1 MISLSPKSWLAL
13 GVVAA
18 AQTALLGWMVFD
30 RVSLLAHGREI
41 VAEVVPVDPRDLFRG
56 DYVVLSYRFS
66 QTGDVDAPEG
76 ARPGDS
82 LYVTMKPTTGDADWQ
97 IVSVDTTYPATTA
110 PENVVLKGVVDSV
123 WSLVP
128 GSKPKARLRYGIESY
143 FVPEGTGKRLED
155 LVRDKKIATVIA
167 VGRDG
172 EAAIK
177 ALMIDGKREVEE
189 PLL

>member
-1 MISLSPKSWLAL
+1 MISLPPKSWLAI
-13 GVVAA
+13 GVVAV

-30 RVSLLAHGREI
+30 RISLLAHGREI

-76 ARPGDS
+76 TRQGDS

-97 IVSVDTTYPATTA
+97 IVAVDLSYPASTA

-123 WSLVP
+123 WSP
-128 GSKPKARLRYGIESY
+128 GSGSKPRARLRYGIESY
-143 FVPEGTGKRLED
+143 FVPEGTGRRLED
-155 LVRDKKIATVIA
+155 LVRDKKLATVIA

>member
-97 IVSVDTTYPATTA
+97 IVAVDTTYPATTA

-123 WSLVP
+123 WSLTP
-128 GSKPKARLRYGIESY
+128 GSKPRARLRYGIESY